1 MSSRQLGARRVRP
14 QLKLRVSRILY
25 RQARVAGNI
34 ALEDPFPS
42 VTRPPHNRD
51 EEMPMLVTFKTDAH
65 ADIIMFGDV
74 ALTLLQL
81 MGQSGRIPGALL
93 AVDIP
98 QALERLKSAV
108 ASHPDMALDPAPRGN
123 QAGDDIG
130 HHVSLANRA
139 LPLIDLLTQAAA
151 RGKNVMWES

>member
-1 MSSRQLGARRVRP
+1 
-14 QLKLRVSRILY
+14 
-25 RQARVAGNI
+25 
-34 ALEDPFPS
+34 
-42 VTRPPHNRD
+42 
-51 EEMPMLVTFKTDAH
+51 MLVTFKTDAH

-108 ASHPDMALDPAPRGN
+108 AAHPDIALDPASQGG
-123 QAGDDIG
+123 QDSDDKG
-130 HHVSLANRA
+130 QHVSLANRA

-151 RGKNVMWES
+151 RGKNVMWDN